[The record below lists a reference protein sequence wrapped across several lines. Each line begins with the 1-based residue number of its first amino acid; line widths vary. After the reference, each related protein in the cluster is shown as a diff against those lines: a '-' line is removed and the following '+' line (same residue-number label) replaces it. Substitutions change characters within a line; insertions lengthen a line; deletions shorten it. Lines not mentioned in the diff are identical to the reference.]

1 MKTATSRTYCE
12 SLEEYGRMP
21 VEWLQPHWYAA
32 YTCAQHEKR
41 VRDHL
46 EQRSI
51 EAFLPLCETI
61 HRWKDRR
68 MRLSLALF
76 PGYVFVRLALRDRLQ
91 VLQIP
96 GVVRLVGFNG
106 QPTRM
111 RDEEIAGLQLCLIHG
126 HHLKPHP
133 YLVAGR
139 RARIMSGPF
148 QGLEGVVQRKK
159 GRTRFIISLDL
170 ILRSV
175 AVEINERDLAPSMR
189 RPFPVCR
196 I

>member
-1 MKTATSRTYCE
+1 MKMATIRTHCE
-12 SLEEYGRMP
+12 SLEEYGPMP
-21 VEWLQPHWYAA
+21 LEWLQPHWYAA

-46 EQRSI
+46 EQRSV
-51 EAFLPLCETI
+51 EAFLPLCETV

-96 GVVRLVGFNG
+96 GVARLVGFNG
-106 QPTRM
+106 QPTPL
-111 RDEEIAGLQLCLIHG
+111 RDEEIEGIRSCLAHG
-126 HHLKPHP
+126 HRLAPHP
-133 YLVAGR
+133 YPAVGQR
-139 RARIMSGPF
+139 VRIASGPF
-148 QGLEGVVQRKK
+148 QGLEGIVQRKK
-159 GRTRFIISLDL
+159 GRMRFIISLNL

-175 AVEINERDLAPSMR
+175 AVEINEADLEPSSR
-189 RPFPVCR
+189 RSFPSN
-196 I
+196 

>member
-1 MKTATSRTYCE
+1 MATIRTHYE
-12 SLEEYGRMP
+12 SLEEYGPMP
-21 VEWLQPHWYAA
+21 LRWFQPHWYAA

-46 EQRSI
+46 EHRSV
-51 EAFLPLCETI
+51 EAFLPLYETV

-96 GVVRLVGFNG
+96 GVARLVGFNG
-106 QPTRM
+106 QPTPL
-111 RDEEIAGLQLCLIHG
+111 RDEEIAGIQLCLVHG
-126 HHLKPHP
+126 HRLKPHP

-175 AVEINERDLAPSMR
+175 AVEINEADLAPSIR
-189 RPFPVCR
+189 HPFPACC